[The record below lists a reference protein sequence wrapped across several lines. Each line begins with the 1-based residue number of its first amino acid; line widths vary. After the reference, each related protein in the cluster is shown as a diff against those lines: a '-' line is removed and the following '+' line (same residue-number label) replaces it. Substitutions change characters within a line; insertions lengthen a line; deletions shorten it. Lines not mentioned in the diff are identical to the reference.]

1 MESQTQIF
9 EFNPDELGESLVAW
23 EVDEFPQHTRS
34 RMWYILA
41 SLVSI
46 GLIVYSVVTSNFLF
60 AIIILMG
67 GVLLFLSTF
76 LKPERIPIVI
86 TSTGIV
92 VGDMFYDYQS
102 VRDFS
107 IVYDPPDVKLLYL
120 DFYAL
125 SHPLISVPLEDVDP
139 NIVRARLLTFCI
151 ENLNRNEEGLTD
163 LVRRVY
169 KL

>member
-23 EVDEFPQHTRS
+23 EVDEFPQHARS

-41 SLVSI
+41 SLVSL
-46 GLIVYSVVTSNFLF
+46 GLIIYSVLTSNFLF

-76 LKPERIPIVI
+76 IQPERIPIVI

-107 IVYDPPDVKLLYL
+107 IIYDPPDVKLLYL
-120 DFYAL
+120 DFFAL
-125 SHPLISVPLEDVDP
+125 THPLISVPLEDVDP
-139 NIVRARLLTFCI
+139 NLVRARLLTFCV